1 MTLNAWRI
9 VKTKYLEGAFDGEG
23 ARLYGGRW
31 NSPGN
36 RVVYTAEHA
45 SLAVLEVLVH
55 LESSTPLPGYSLVQV
70 AFEES
75 LIEELEVEELPPNWR
90 ASPPPVEV
98 QSIGNQWIE
107 EERSAVFKVLS
118 AILPI
123 EAVYLFNPQHPD
135 FDKFT
140 ISTPIP
146 FSFDK
151 RLLG

>member
-1 MTLNAWRI
+1 MTQSAWRI
-9 VKTKYLEGAFDGEG
+9 IKSRYLEGAFDGEG
-23 ARLYGGRW
+23 ASLYGGRW

-36 RVVYTAEHA
+36 RVVYAAEHA
-45 SLAVLEVLVH
+45 SLAILEILVH
-55 LESSTPLPGYSLVQV
+55 LETSAPLPSYSLIRV

-75 LIEELEVEELPPNWR
+75 LIQELEVEGLPTNWR
-90 ASPPPVEV
+90 TSPPPVEV
-98 QSIGNQWIE
+98 KSIGDQWIE
-107 EERSAVFKVLS
+107 GGRSAVLKVPS

-135 FDKFT
+135 FDKLS
-140 ISTPIP
+140 ISTPLP

>member
-1 MTLNAWRI
+1 MTLTTWRI
-9 VKTKYLEGAFDGEG
+9 VKTKYLKGAFDGEG

-31 NSPGN
+31 NSPGK

-45 SLAVLEVLVH
+45 SLAILEVLVH

-75 LIEELEVEELPPNWR
+75 LVQELEVEGLPPNWR

-98 QSIGNQWIE
+98 QSIGDQWIDE
-107 EERSAVFKVLS
+107 GRSAVLMVPS

-135 FDKFT
+135 FNKIK
-140 ISTPIP
+140 ISTPLP